1 MVKLRGFRFKSA
13 DLDNATAITIGFFA
27 QDRNKHCGCAAT
39 QRFAKPL
46 FSMCSIG
53 FLIDFRFFAALL
65 QGFIVHIFNDELI
78 AVCKQFIGKNVV
90 LHFTDVSQL
99 AVQIT
104 QSRTQAI
111 IPFAVFPFALLLLP
125 MLPLQPFDCAIRII
139 ILRICSAAR
148 TFHCAKRNSNFIHE
162 TFCLRSCRRSKYA
175 KVANILAAKGDGLCA
190 DIYCVCVLSN
200 NGERLMPT
208 FRLGKVRRLLK
219 DGKAKIVKHHPFTI
233 QLLYDSKTNK
243 QPIEICEDVGYN
255 YIGISVKSESHEYVS
270 AQYDTLQDE
279 KEHHDDCR
287 KMRRARRNRLRY
299 RKPRFD
305 NRKRSEGWLAPSL
318 KHKKELNVNVVKMYC
333 AVMPITHAT
342 VEVGSFDTMLVKAI
356 QEGKA
361 IPEGADYQKGPRYNL
376 ATLREA
382 VFYRDN
388 YVCKV
393 CGRKATEGAI
403 LHMHHMFYW
412 KGRHGNSLNELLTV
426 CEKCHTPANHQK
438 SGKLYGFGEDVKFA
452 DLSGAAFMNT
462 VRWQIVNELYAA
474 FGKPFVT
481 ITYGAMT
488 KEKRI
493 ALQLEKSHNNDAYA
507 MGEFHPNHRCAFEH
521 YEKVRRNNRILE
533 KFYDSQYIDIRT
545 GEIVT
550 GKELFNGR
558 INRNHKKD
566 SENLHKY
573 RGKRT
578 YAGHRAL
585 LRKKV
590 NLNPG
595 DLVSLNGEPLVV
607 LGTHT
612 RKNGAV
618 NVEFETPSKSG
629 RKSASLKKLKIV
641 KAADSIHP
649 AWEKVS
655 QIIQRKE

>member
-1 MVKLRGFRFKSA
+1 MS
-13 DLDNATAITIGFFA
+13 T
-27 QDRNKHCGCAAT
+27 
-39 QRFAKPL
+39 
-46 FSMCSIG
+46 
-53 FLIDFRFFAALL
+53 
-65 QGFIVHIFNDELI
+65 
-78 AVCKQFIGKNVV
+78 
-90 LHFTDVSQL
+90 
-99 AVQIT
+99 
-104 QSRTQAI
+104 
-111 IPFAVFPFALLLLP
+111 
-125 MLPLQPFDCAIRII
+125 
-139 ILRICSAAR
+139 
-148 TFHCAKRNSNFIHE
+148 
-162 TFCLRSCRRSKYA
+162 
-175 KVANILAAKGDGLCA
+175 
-190 DIYCVCVLSN
+190 CVCVLSN
-200 NGERLMPT
+200 SGERLMPT

-233 QLLYDSKTNK
+233 QLLYDSKTNT

-287 KMRRARRNRLRY
+287 KQR
-299 RKPRFD
+299 
-305 NRKRSEGWLAPSL
+305 
-318 KHKKELNVNVVKMYC
+318 HKKELNVNVVKMYC

-438 SGKLYGFGEDVKFA
+438 GGKLYGFGENVKFA

-462 VRWQIVNELYAA
+462 VRWQIVNEFYAA

-493 ALQLEKSHNNDAYA
+493 ALRLEKSHNNDAYA
-507 MGEFHPNHRCAFEH
+507 MGEFHPNHRCTFEY

-533 KFYDSQYIDIRT
+533 KFYDSRYIDIRT
-545 GEIVT
+545 GEKAS
-550 GKELFNGR
+550 GKALFNGR

-573 RGKRT
+573 RGKRL
-578 YAGHRAL
+578 YKGHRAL
-585 LRKKV
+585 VRKKV

-595 DLVSLNGEPLVV
+595 DLVSLNGEVLVV
-607 LGTHT
+607 HGTHT
-612 RKNGAV
+612 NKKGAI
-618 NVEFETPSKSG
+618 NVEFKVPSKSG
-629 RKSASLKKLKIV
+629 KKSASLKKLEIIKT
-641 KAADSIHP
+641 SNSMP
-649 AWEKVS
+649 SAWKKVS
-655 QIIQRKE
+655 